1 MEGTMLKITVQN
13 TSKQVTLKLEGSL
26 VGTWVLELEYAWRAS
41 NAALVNRLLFLDL
54 TEVNQV
60 DHAGRYL
67 LVLLRERGVRLI
79 ASSLLVKDIVATMA
93 EDWAIK
99 QDY

>member
-1 MEGTMLKITVQN
+1 MDGTMLKITVQD
-13 TSKQVTLKLEGSL
+13 TPKQVTLKLEGTL

-41 NAALVNRLLFLDL
+41 DATLAKRPLSLDL

-67 LVLLRERGVRLI
+67 LVLLRERGVQLI
-79 ASSLLVKDIVATMA
+79 VSSLLMKDIVATMA
-93 EDWAIK
+93 GDWAIR
-99 QDY
+99 QDQ

>member
-1 MEGTMLKITVQN
+1 MEGTMLKITVQD
-13 TSKQVTLKLEGSL
+13 TPKQVALKLEGTL
-26 VGTWVLELEYAWRAS
+26 VGTWVLELEYAWRAADATLAKRPLS
-41 NAALVNRLLFLDL
+41 LDL

-79 ASSLLVKDIVATMA
+79 APTLLVKDIVATMA
-93 EDWAIK
+93 EDWAIR
-99 QDY
+99 QDQ